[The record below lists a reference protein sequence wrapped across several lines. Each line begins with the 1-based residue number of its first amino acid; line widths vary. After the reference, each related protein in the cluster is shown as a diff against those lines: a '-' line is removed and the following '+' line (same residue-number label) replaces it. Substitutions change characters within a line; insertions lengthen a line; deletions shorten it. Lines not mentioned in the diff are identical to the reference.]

1 MFKVLMCLPKYECKE
16 GFNSAE
22 LARWQ
27 SFTRD
32 LVINESRRDTVIL
45 KNMRT
50 VAYNGRMGKV
60 VRVEGTRTVVRLLPD
75 GQILNVPTANMSAM
89 KNCVS
94 IMMVNDRAS
103 LQGHFLPE
111 DIVLFFDTDAV
122 LKKRAEMRAHGAV
135 YATAPIEAWPGGPHL
150 PTDKLMEFFG
160 LDCDFQD
167 AGPITSRSG
176 LAVLDTPDGHVI
188 MTASNVSDTELR
200 SFWNEVENFQEG
212 VGGAAH

>member
-1 MFKVLMCLPKYECKE
+1 MCLPKNEFIKE
-16 GFNSAE
+16 FNSAE
-22 LARWQ
+22 LARWKI
-27 SFTRD
+27 FTSD
-32 LVINESRRDTVIL
+32 LALDKSCRDTVIL

-75 GQILNVPTANMSAM
+75 GQILSVPTANVSGM
-89 KNCVS
+89 KNCLS
-94 IMMVNDRAS
+94 IFMVNDRAS

-111 DIVLFFDTDAV
+111 DIVLFFDTDSV
-122 LKKRAEMRAHGAV
+122 LKKRAVMGAQGAV
-135 YATAPIEAWPGGPHL
+135 DAMAITEAWPGGPHL
-150 PTDKLMEFFG
+150 PTDRLMEFFG
-160 LDCDFQD
+160 LDCDFQV